1 MIMLAYNTRQDRPDS
16 IVGKCRS
23 NLRSCSSKVR
33 EIYCDDLESST
44 QRYDKEADRID
55 FIAKRAFSKVVEAES
70 AHRVKTQY
78 DTMDVAMPEFT
89 ALPLV
94 QCVRASGT
102 VYSQPIC
109 TNVDGSHTIVEGL
122 PIDALSREKI
132 DANGK
137 KLLEEHAEVL
147 AQT

>member
-1 MIMLAYNTRQDRPDS
+1 M
-16 IVGKCRS
+16 
-23 NLRSCSSKVR
+23 
-33 EIYCDDLESST
+33 
-44 QRYDKEADRID
+44 
-55 FIAKRAFSKVVEAES
+55 EAES